1 MRSDGPSRGGFVQP
15 AAVQPPRRVPLWRN
29 PTARAV
35 AFQAVAIAVLL
46 VLAVYLV
53 STTIANLE
61 QRGIRSG
68 FDFLENEAGF
78 RIGETLIPYSPSDS
92 YARAFLVGLLNTI
105 HVSALGIVLATI
117 IGILVGIARLSRN
130 WLIARLASAFVE
142 TVRNI
147 PLLLQLFFWYAA
159 ITGLLPA
166 VRDAVAVLP
175 GIYLSKSGLM
185 FPVVKLGNAFPFV
198 AIALLLGIVAA
209 FAFRTWAKR
218 RQDRT
223 GERTPVLLVGTGL
236 IVGFPIVA
244 WLVSG
249 APLELDVPEKGRFT
263 YSGGSSVTPEFLALL
278 LGLTIYT
285 SGFIAE
291 IVRSGILA
299 VPWGQTEAARA
310 LGLRQGRILRLVV
323 LPQALRVIV
332 PPLTS
337 QYLNL
342 TKNSS
347 LAVAIGYPDLVS
359 VANTSLNQTGQ
370 AIECISI
377 MMAIYLTLSLS
388 TSAFMN
394 WYNRRVAL
402 VER

>member
-1 MRSDGPSRGGFVQP
+1 MRSDGSSRGSVAEP
-15 AAVQPPRRVPLWRN
+15 AAVRPPQRVPLWRN
-29 PTARAV
+29 PNVRAV
-35 AFQAVAIAVLL
+35 AFQAVAIVAILL
-46 VLAVYLV
+46 LAVYLV
-53 STTIANLE
+53 STTMANLE

-68 FDFLENEAGF
+68 FGFLNNEAGF
-78 RIGETLIPYSPSDS
+78 RIGETLIPYSASDS
-92 YARAFLVGLLNTI
+92 YARAFLVGVLNTVY
-105 HVSALGIVLATI
+105 VSALGIVLATI
-117 IGILVGIARLSRN
+117 IGIVVGIARLSRN

-159 ITGLLPA
+159 ITSLLPA
-166 VRDAVAVLP
+166 VRDAVALLP
-175 GIYLSKSGLM
+175 GFYLSKSGLM
-185 FPVVKLGNAFPFV
+185 FPVVKVGSALPFI
-198 AIALLLGIVAA
+198 AAALLLGLLASLA
-209 FAFRTWAKR
+209 FGVWAKR

-223 GERTPVLLVGTGL
+223 GERTPVLLVGVTL
-236 IVGFPIVA
+236 IVSFPFVA

-249 APLELDVPEKGRFT
+249 APMELDVPEKGRFT

-310 LGLRQGRILRLVV
+310 LGLGQGPILRLVV

-377 MMAIYLTLSLS
+377 MMAVYLTLSLS